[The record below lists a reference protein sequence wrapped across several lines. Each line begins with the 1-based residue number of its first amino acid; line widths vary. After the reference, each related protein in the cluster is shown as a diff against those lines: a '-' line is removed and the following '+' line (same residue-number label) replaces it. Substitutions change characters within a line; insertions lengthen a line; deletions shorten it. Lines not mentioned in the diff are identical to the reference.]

1 MNREII
7 TLIDKGIIDEDPS
20 NYINDLELMNLK
32 SYEKENSEILYGL
45 VNQKRLYFVTK
56 DEYELVIKRMN
67 NYLKNKA
74 TDKQLNYLKSIM
86 KKQNKKIDK
95 PLCLLNKKEASI
107 LIKKFVA

>member
-67 NYLKNKA
+67 NYFKNKA
-74 TDKQLNYLKSIM
+74 TDKQLKYLKSIINNQ
-86 KKQNKKIDK
+86 KVKLDK
-95 PLCLLNKKEASI
+95 PLFLLNKQEASS
-107 LIKKFVA
+107 LIKRLIA